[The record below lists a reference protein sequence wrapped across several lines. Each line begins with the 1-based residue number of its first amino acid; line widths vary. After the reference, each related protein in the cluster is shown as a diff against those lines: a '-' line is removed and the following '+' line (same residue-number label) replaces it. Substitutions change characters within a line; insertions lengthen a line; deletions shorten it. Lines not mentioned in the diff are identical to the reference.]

1 MSIDYAQPYG
11 PPIETRV
18 RLVTWNVWARFG
30 PWAARQRAIAE
41 TLSRLD
47 PDLVALEETWSAPEG
62 TLAEALSPALSLPY
76 HAEAGEWPLGEGV
89 TSGCALLSRWPIA
102 RSEARPLPGA
112 EGDPVGATL
121 VAEVDG
127 PRGALQVIV
136 AILTWRPGD
145 GRVRQEQ
152 VRALA
157 ALVRDLGRPRGPTV
171 LCGDFNAP
179 PDADEVR
186 MLTGRAAAPVPG
198 LAFQDAWELAGHGAG
213 HTWSNANSW
222 AAPALLPD
230 RRIDYV
236 FSAWPRRGGAGH
248 PVRCELVGT
257 QPVDGVLPS
266 DHYGVLAE
274 LRY

>member
-1 MSIDYAQPYG
+1 MSFDPAQPYG
-11 PPIETRV
+11 PPIQTRV

-30 PWAARQRAIAE
+30 PWRERQRALAHV
-41 TLSRLD
+41 LRGLA
-47 PDLVALEETWSAPEG
+47 PDLVALEETWNAPDG
-62 TLAEALSPALSLPY
+62 SLAEALSPALDLP
-76 HAEAGEWPLGEGV
+76 HRAEAGAWPMGDGV

-102 RSEARPLPGA
+102 RTESRPLPGA
-112 EGDPVGATL
+112 EGDPVGSTL

-127 PRGALQVIV
+127 PRGSLQLVV
-136 AILTWRPGD
+136 AILTWRPHHSH
-145 GRVRQEQ
+145 VRQEQ

-157 ALVRDLGRPRGPTV
+157 GVVRDLGRHAGPTV

-179 PDADEVR
+179 PDADEIR

-198 LAFQDAWELAGHGAG
+198 LAFQDAWEVAGTGDG
-213 HTWSNANSW
+213 VTWSNANPW

-248 PVRCELVGT
+248 PVRCELVGRE
-257 QPVDGVLPS
+257 PVDGVVPS